1 MTLFDF
7 FKPRRDAKPAAPT
20 AEELAQRQDD
30 AVVDAVLM
38 SGVVL
43 PPYPALLEQLDH
55 LMARDDFELG
65 RLVDIVSRDPSI
77 TAALLRVANSP
88 VFGLHQTLTSLR
100 QAVTV
105 LGLARTRAVLRS
117 EVLRDAL
124 RGYADPSLV
133 HALWERFGEIG
144 NLTASLATRSG
155 TLRAR
160 SDLAYSAGIF
170 HGTGCFIL
178 TKRFPNQTLWL
189 GHVGTDFEDRMEQMD
204 AALGTDHAAI
214 GAMVARGWRLPRE
227 VADAIAQ
234 QHRLRHSPELIGRA
248 DPLACLLRLAIV
260 LHDGSATPDDWP
272 ELWDTARDRLGL
284 DAAAVDATMA
294 EYLGPE
300 DQEPAA

>member
-1 MTLFDF
+1 
-7 FKPRRDAKPAAPT
+7 
-20 AEELAQRQDD
+20 
-30 AVVDAVLM
+30 VVDAVLM

-65 RLVDIVSRDPSI
+65 RLVDIVNRDPSI

-88 VFGLHQTLTSLR
+88 VFGLHQAITSLR

-144 NLTASLATRSG
+144 NLAASLATRSG
-155 TLRAR
+155 TLRAQ
-160 SDLAYSAGIF
+160 SDQAYSAGIF

-178 TKRFPNQTLWL
+178 TKRYPNQTLWL
-189 GHVGTDFEDRMEQMD
+189 GHVGSDFESRMEQMD
-204 AALGTDHAAI
+204 AALGSDHAAI
-214 GAMVARGWRLPRE
+214 SAMVARGWRLPRE
-227 VADAIAQ
+227 VTEAIAQ
-234 QHRLRHSPELIGRA
+234 QHRLRHSPELISRA
-248 DPLACLLRLAIV
+248 DPLPCLLRLAIV
-260 LHDGSATPDDWP
+260 LHDGSATPEDWP
-272 ELWDTARDRLGL
+272 ELWETARDKLGL
-284 DAAAVDATMA
+284 DVASLDATLEELRA
-294 EYLGPE
+294 SGGQGPRG
-300 DQEPAA
+300 

>member
-1 MTLFDF
+1 M
-7 FKPRRDAKPAAPT
+7 
-20 AEELAQRQDD
+20 
-30 AVVDAVLM
+30 VDAVLM

-65 RLVDIVSRDPSI
+65 RLVDIVNRDPSI

-88 VFGLHQTLTSLR
+88 VFGLHQAITSLR

-144 NLTASLATRSG
+144 NLAASLATRSG
-155 TLRAR
+155 TLRAQ
-160 SDLAYSAGIF
+160 SDQAYSAGIF

-178 TKRFPNQTLWL
+178 TKRYPNQTLWL
-189 GHVGTDFEDRMEQMD
+189 GHVGSDFESRMEQMD
-204 AALGTDHAAI
+204 AALGSDHAAI
-214 GAMVARGWRLPRE
+214 SAMVARGWRLPRE
-227 VADAIAQ
+227 VTEAIAQ
-234 QHRLRHSPELIGRA
+234 QHRLRHSPELISRA
-248 DPLACLLRLAIV
+248 DPLPCLLRLAIV
-260 LHDGSATPDDWP
+260 LHDGSATPEDWP
-272 ELWDTARDRLGL
+272 ELWETARDKLGL
-284 DAAAVDATMA
+284 DVASLDATLEELRA
-294 EYLGPE
+294 SGGQGPRG
-300 DQEPAA
+300 